1 MLASTFRWVMTTP
14 LGSDVAP
21 DVNTISA
28 VSPGAGAWG
37 AGGAGGGAPA
47 SAAGARRSANRQV
60 STPSSCAGAT
70 SSPTSRSRAST
81 RRAMLPRKSDE
92 AR

>member
-28 VSPGAGAWG
+28 VSPGAGAWK
-37 AGGAGGGAPA
+37 AGGGAPA